1 LTSFLDRIPLDRIGE
16 QAQQIKLTRV
26 LLYLLSFPFIVVGV
40 TARVLFFMVKW
51 SFAAVVI
58 GWQEAGKALERGPAG

>member
-1 LTSFLDRIPLDRIGE
+1 VTSIVDRIPLERISA

-40 TARVLFFMVKW
+40 TARLLFFVLKW
-51 SFAAVVI
+51 AFAAVLI
-58 GWQEAGKALERGPAG
+58 GWQVGGEALERGPAG